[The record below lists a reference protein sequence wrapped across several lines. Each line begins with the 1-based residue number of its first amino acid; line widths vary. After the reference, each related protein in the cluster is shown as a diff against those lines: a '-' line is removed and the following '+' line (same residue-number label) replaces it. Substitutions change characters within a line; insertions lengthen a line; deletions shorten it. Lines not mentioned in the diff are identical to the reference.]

1 MRLMLRRTCL
11 LCARSIDQNNSSLSD
26 SPKSA
31 MSRIIQNLQDSRQ
44 ATYCPGNAFACSACF
59 IRLFPSLV
67 DWFNWSLPNFPAE
80 SFIHPQASFAVNFA
94 VFGMFV
100 VYAGVLSQGL
110 VGICGVVL
118 SES

>member
-1 MRLMLRRTCL
+1 
-11 LCARSIDQNNSSLSD
+11 
-26 SPKSA
+26 

-118 SES
+118 SESWGMGLLYQVCKMWVKARHVWPGLSRRDSV